1 MADDSETRLSHRLV
15 VPIRDTPHAPFIF
28 FETAPV
34 SGYADGIVSII
45 LGASCPQIR
54 PNGEVRGEAV
64 VTAHLKCSIQAAVNL
79 RDAGALHPYRLR
91 NEPRAIILVAY
102 QVRLEGDVQR
112 RRNLSPCTVLTAPL
126 RPAQR
131 SCRSGLLKDRL
142 ELGPL
147 RRPFCEPIDVPR

>member
-54 PNGEVRGEAV
+54 PNGEVREEAI

-79 RDAGALHPYRLR
+79 RDAIDNILSQAPHTPEVSAL
-91 NEPRAIILVAY
+91 EKK
-102 QVRLEGDVQR
+102 VRK
-112 RRNLSPCTVLTAPL
+112 N
-126 RPAQR
+126 
-131 SCRSGLLKDRL
+131 
-142 ELGPL
+142 
-147 RRPFCEPIDVPR
+147 